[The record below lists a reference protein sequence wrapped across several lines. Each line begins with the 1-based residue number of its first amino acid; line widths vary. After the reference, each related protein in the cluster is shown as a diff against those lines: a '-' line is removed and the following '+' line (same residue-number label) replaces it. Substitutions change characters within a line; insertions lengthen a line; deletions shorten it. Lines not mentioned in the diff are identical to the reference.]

1 MDKTF
6 IYETRTIHDLFKKI
20 NFNTIVA
27 HKVTGTKRK
36 LKFLL
41 CVFINLN
48 ILSINLELI
57 FCKICDVNFI
67 CYD

>member
-6 IYETRTIHDLFKKI
+6 TYETRNIHNLFKKI

-27 HKVTGTKRK
+27 QKVAGTKRK

-41 CVFINLN
+41 FVFINLN
-48 ILSINLELI
+48 ILSINFELF